1 MFNRFF
7 IFGAMILEK
16 STGLHVETAMLTS
29 VSLDREVRVDFYLP
43 VPVVNSDDLN
53 LLLINDGQD
62 LVTMGF
68 ERILAAVMERQHLRP
83 LLCVGIHCG
92 EDRKNEYG
100 MLTAP
105 DYLGR
110 GARANAYR
118 DFVLMELLPFIHR
131 HFNISHFQTKAYAGF
146 SLGGLNA
153 LDLVWN
159 YPQIFE
165 KAGIFSGSLWWRS
178 KDKNERDYNESLH
191 RLMHHQV
198 RKGLHQPGLK
208 FYFQCGE
215 LDEKEDRNRNGVIDS
230 IDDTI
235 DLMRELQSKGYK
247 EGRDMKYVQMPD
259 GKHDVPTWAK
269 AWPEFLSWGWGIE
282 G

>member
-1 MFNRFF
+1 MFVRFF
-7 IFGAMILEK
+7 TFEAMQLEK
-16 STGLHVETAMLTS
+16 STGIYVETVVLNS
-29 VSLDREVRVDFYLP
+29 VPLDREVRLDFYLP
-43 VPVVNSDDLN
+43 VPLTDGASLE

-62 LVTMGF
+62 LVSMGF
-68 ERILAAVMERQHLRP
+68 DKILAAVTARHHLKP
-83 LLCVGIHCG
+83 LICVGIHCG

-100 MLTAP
+100 MLASS

-110 GARANAYR
+110 GSRAIPYR
-118 DFVLMELLPFIHR
+118 DFILMELLPFIHR
-131 HFNISHFQTKAYAGF
+131 HLNVSHFDSKTFAGF

-165 KAGIFSGSLWWRS
+165 RAGVFSGSLWWRS
-178 KDKNERDYNESLH
+178 KDKNEKDYNENTH
-191 RLMHHQV
+191 RIMHHQI
-198 RKGLHQPGLK
+198 RKGVHQAGLK

-215 LDEKEDRNRNGVIDS
+215 LDEKEDRNHNGVIDS

-235 DLMRELQSKGYK
+235 DLMRELQAKGYR
-247 EGRDMKYVQMPD
+247 EGADMKYIQLPD

-269 AWPEFLSWGWGIE
+269 AWPEFLIWGWSN
-282 G
+282 